1 MPPMY
6 LTSTPIRIAAITTV
20 ARIPS
25 FAGNFATALTV
36 FTVALYSVVP
46 VVKLPFTSDRML
58 SPKAIAIPVTTNTNA
73 IGSSAL
79 MLNPFLLS
87 GLSVFI
93 MCCYTPPKW
102 FNHYVVFKF
111 FIANVIY
118 AIQ

>member
-1 MPPMY
+1 
-6 LTSTPIRIAAITTV
+6 
-20 ARIPS
+20 
-25 FAGNFATALTV
+25 
-36 FTVALYSVVP
+36 
-46 VVKLPFTSDRML
+46 
-58 SPKAIAIPVTTNTNA
+58 
-73 IGSSAL
+73 L